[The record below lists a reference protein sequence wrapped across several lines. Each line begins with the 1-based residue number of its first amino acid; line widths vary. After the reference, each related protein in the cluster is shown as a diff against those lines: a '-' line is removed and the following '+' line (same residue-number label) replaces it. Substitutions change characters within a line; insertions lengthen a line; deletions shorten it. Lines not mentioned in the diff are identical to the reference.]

1 MQKEHPYSEF
11 ETGDEK
17 TIFRYPQWSDLDA
30 FIEMHQTL
38 KREKVMA
45 RRLDMDRT
53 SGGRYL
59 AEILVNLEEGR
70 QSYLLV
76 ERGGQLVGEGFTKKN
91 GHRYFSIGLALVSD
105 ARGIGIGTKLMW
117 ALEKESKRLGAT
129 GLYLSVWS
137 ENPSAVHVYEKV
149 GYKEIGRRPDWVLMD
164 SGEECDLIEM
174 VKRIE

>member
-53 SGGRYL
+53 SGGR
-59 AEILVNLEEGR
+59 
-70 QSYLLV
+70 
-76 ERGGQLVGEGFTKKN
+76 
-91 GHRYFSIGLALVSD
+91 
-105 ARGIGIGTKLMW
+105 
-117 ALEKESKRLGAT
+117 
-129 GLYLSVWS
+129 
-137 ENPSAVHVYEKV
+137 
-149 GYKEIGRRPDWVLMD
+149 
-164 SGEECDLIEM
+164 
-174 VKRIE
+174 